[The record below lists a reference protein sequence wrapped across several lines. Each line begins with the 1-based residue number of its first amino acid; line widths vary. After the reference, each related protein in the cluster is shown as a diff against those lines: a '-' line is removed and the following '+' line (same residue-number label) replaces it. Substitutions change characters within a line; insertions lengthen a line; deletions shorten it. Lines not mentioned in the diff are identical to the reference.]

1 MPVNNSIMKISPFT
15 LKKFRDGIYVV
26 ILSVFLG
33 GLFAFI
39 MSVSVSGSFNLQK
52 DFRYILL
59 GTLTGFGVSSGI
71 LLLNEIFLKRK
82 ARPLWFS
89 LMITPFLQTA
99 LISLVYAFVF
109 ISLLGYNSF
118 WKDSYLFNTVAFSL
132 VLTIMASLYADIE
145 RLLGRHV
152 LQGLLFGTYRRPK
165 NEKRFVMFL
174 DLAGSTAAAERLG
187 SLKFHAFL
195 NDFFCDIARPIINH
209 GGEIYKYVGDEAIIT
224 WPEKSAGLPHDPLLV
239 FFTINEIIQKRQN
252 YYTSRYGLIPQFRAG
267 LHFGSIVAGEMGLTR
282 QEIAYSGDVMNTAAR
297 IQSECR
303 LRNEIFLVSDDALS
317 RLREKAD
324 FPSSIII
331 VSHGTVSLRGK
342 SSELAISAVR
352 S

>member
-1 MPVNNSIMKISPFT
+1 MKISPFA

-33 GLFAFI
+33 GLFACI
-39 MSVSVSGSFNLQK
+39 MSIAVSGSFNLQK

-59 GTLTGFGVSSGI
+59 GSLTGFGVSSGI
-71 LLLNEIFLKRK
+71 LLLNELFLKRK

-89 LMITPFLQTA
+89 LLITPFLQTA
-99 LISLVYAFVF
+99 LITFVYTFVF
-109 ISLLGYNSF
+109 ISLLGYDSF
-118 WKDSYLFNTVAFSL
+118 WKDSYLFHTVAFSL
-132 VLTIMASLYADIE
+132 ILTVLTSLYADIE

-152 LQGLLFGTYRRPK
+152 LKGLLFGTYSRPK
-165 NEKRFVMFL
+165 NENRFVMFL

-209 GGEIYKYVGDEAIIT
+209 GGEIYKYVGDEVIIT
-224 WPEKSAGLPHDPLLV
+224 WPEKSVGLSHGPLMVFSAIDEIVKRRHD
-239 FFTINEIIQKRQN
+239 

-267 LHFGSIVAGEMGLTR
+267 LHFGTIVAGEMGLTC

-317 RLREKAD
+317 RIREKAE

-342 SSELAISAVR
+342 STELAISAVR
-352 S
+352 LK